1 MRRIALGV
9 LAAVALATVG
19 APRVGNAFVADAY
32 DPDEAPIQNTWFD
45 TRLVSRGTDPAD
57 AFADAVRAD
66 REYVRGM
73 RPHHAGALTMSEEYL
88 RDPQARNPDLRRLAQ
103 AIIVN
108 QAFEIGLLD
117 DVARKLDEAPR
128 VLDLG
133 LVRLAMRPE
142 GTEGLGQQ
150 WRFIRQPVPVLTG
163 TGGEVSERDVRFA
176 KAMMV
181 HHGAALDMAR
191 AYNSN
196 PAARNN
202 FIGLLNVHIITDQA
216 QEIALMR
223 NVVAAYPG
231 DADAVRVDPSDVH
244 GMGGHMAMPGAEGH
258 SGPSEGSGASPH
270 AAGHSGAGHAHHMQ

>member
-1 MRRIALGV
+1 MRRIVLGAF
-9 LAAVALATVG
+9 AAVALATMG
-19 APRVGNAFVADAY
+19 APRAGHAFVAEAY
-32 DPDEAPIQNTWFD
+32 DPDEAPIPNTWFD
-45 TRLVSRGTDPAD
+45 ARLLPPGTDPATTL
-57 AFADAVRAD
+57 AEAVRAD

-88 RDPQARNPDLRRLAQ
+88 RDPAARNPDLRRLAR
-103 AIIVN
+103 AIVVN
-108 QAFEIGLLD
+108 QAFEIRLLD
-117 DVARKLDEAPR
+117 DVARKLDEPPR

-133 LVRLAMRPE
+133 LVRLAIRPE
-142 GTEGLGQQ
+142 GTEALGQQ

-163 TGGEVSERDVRFA
+163 TGGEVTERDVRFA

-191 AYNSN
+191 AYQSN

-202 FIGLLNVHIITDQA
+202 FIGLLNVHIITDQS

-231 DADAVRVDPSDVH
+231 DASAIRVDPSEIH
-244 GMGGHMAMPGAEGH
+244 GMAGHMAMSGGGH
-258 SGPSEGSGASPH
+258 TQGGEAGMPASAH
-270 AAGHSGAGHAHHMQ
+270 QHGEAGGHDRHVH